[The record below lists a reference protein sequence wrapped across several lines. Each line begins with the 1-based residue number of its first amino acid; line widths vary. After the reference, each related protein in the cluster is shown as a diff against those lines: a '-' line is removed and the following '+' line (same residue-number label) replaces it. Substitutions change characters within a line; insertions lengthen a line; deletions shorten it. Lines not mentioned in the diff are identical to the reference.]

1 MANFLYH
8 LLIVGVFI
16 LIWSGGFMICR
27 QCSMYFDDAKCKGA
41 FTIQTV
47 NLRKILIAS
56 TYLNYN
62 KKKIFQSASEQE
74 KISILGVLAHL
85 VINCTGLKLVYTVIQ
100 KEFFLLKQL
109 SDVKQV
115 MSIFC
120 GAMIIFVCLELLN
133 NWKIFAGR

>member
-62 KKKIFQSASEQE
+62 KKRYFRVQVNKRKYQY
-74 KISILGVLAHL
+74 L
-85 VINCTGLKLVYTVIQ
+85 V
-100 KEFFLLKQL
+100 F
-109 SDVKQV
+109 
-115 MSIFC
+115 
-120 GAMIIFVCLELLN
+120 
-133 NWKIFAGR
+133 